1 MKKKGKARDVSS
13 NDTGVV
19 YKDEDDEVEEFVS
32 DEDEE
37 EIDQMR
43 TDLEE

>member
-1 MKKKGKARDVSS
+1 LKKKGKARDVSS

>member
-1 MKKKGKARDVSS
+1 LKKKGKARDVSS

-37 EIDQMR
+37 EIDHIR
-43 TDLEE
+43 TNLEE

>member
-37 EIDQMR
+37 EIDHIR
-43 TDLEE
+43 TNLEE

>member
-1 MKKKGKARDVSS
+1 LKKKGKARDVSS

-43 TDLEE
+43 TNLEE

>member
-1 MKKKGKARDVSS
+1 MKKKGKARDISS

-19 YKDEDDEVEEFVS
+19 YKEEDDEGEEFVS

-37 EIDQMR
+37 EIDNIR
-43 TDLEE
+43 TNLEE

>member
-43 TDLEE
+43 TNLEE